1 MITPQ
6 FDIEQDDEFLIIKIR
21 ISNIRFSSNCVE
33 ININGN
39 MLIFHLSPYYLRLRF
54 DHNLVDDERAI
65 AKFLPGES
73 KILIKAPKANNGEFF
88 NDLDLHSKLL
98 ARVNIGSAIN
108 ETSQKNPLIQ
118 EIGNNDDN
126 TSDNKAT
133 SEEKIEDIAKL
144 GENFDWEI
152 EQVETDNFDL
162 LNKAYKY
169 GFNNNYSELIGI
181 SISNGN
187 DINDLNDPEHT
198 NSIDRIKQ
206 RIQRENNVFDDEYY
220 ASEYI
225 LYKYGQDDD
234 LEINRIKY
242 ILNYTPKFVQDYQNW
257 IKEHSNNNKDA
268 IMSIEFNEFEHRQME
283 NYIPRKEY
291 ILNPEIVKLNYITI
305 LNLLFSFNFES
316 MENEGEHT
324 TESVWT
330 IGKLTPQIAYLDQQ
344 LMLPESALEQDST
357 ISAADTIATMST
369 NRSLLKEVKPD
380 RVRNEKNNSE
390 SIIKSAII
398 VGTRRSLCYPLHRN
412 YDLSMK
418 AWHCVFQTLK
428 AGKRLVIRNLL
439 AIHELFR
446 FHDVYYVYNKCLLD
460 DLCAWFIS
468 YGNETIVRSLALE
481 LENHLL
487 KFTKDDIEFECISDI
502 DMDTGATSFESV
514 TIRELEIL
522 TEQMYQENIN
532 KKNTE

>member
-6 FDIEQDDEFLIIKIR
+6 FDIEQDDEFLNIKIR
-21 ISNIRFSSNCVE
+21 ISNIRFSSNSVE
-33 ININGN
+33 ININEN
-39 MLIFHLSPYYLRLRF
+39 VLIFHLSPYYLRLRF

-73 KILIKAPKANNGEFF
+73 KILIKAPKANKGEFF

-98 ARVNIGSAIN
+98 ARINIGNTIN
-108 ETSQKNPLIQ
+108 ELPQKNSLIQ
-118 EIGNNDDN
+118 EINNDN
-126 TSDNKAT
+126 RNEEKN
-133 SEEKIEDIAKL
+133 EEKIEDIAKL
-144 GENFDWEI
+144 GEDFDWEI
-152 EQVETDNFDL
+152 EQVETNNFDL
-162 LNKAYKY
+162 LNQAYKY
-169 GFNNNYSELIGI
+169 GFNDNYSELIGV

-206 RIQRENNVFDDEYY
+206 RIQRENNMFDDEYY
-220 ASEYI
+220 ASEYV
-225 LYKYGQDDD
+225 LYKYGHDDD

-242 ILNYTPKFVQDYQNW
+242 ILNFTPRFVQDYQNW

-268 IMSIEFNEFEHRQME
+268 IMPTEFNDFEHRQME

-291 ILNPEIVKLNYITI
+291 LLNTEIIKLNYITI
-305 LNLLFSFNFES
+305 LNLLFSFNFEN
-316 MENEGEHT
+316 MENEGDHT

-330 IGKLTPQIAYLDQQ
+330 IGKLTPQIACLDQQ
-344 LMLPESALEQDST
+344 LMLPESALKKNTTTTATTTATT
-357 ISAADTIATMST
+357 ITDKEP
-369 NRSLLKEVKPD
+369 LLREVKHD
-380 RVRNEKNNSE
+380 KVKDEKNNSE

-398 VGTRRSLCYPLHRN
+398 AGIKRSLCYPLHRN

-418 AWHCVFQTLK
+418 AWHYTFQILK
-428 AGKRLVIRNLL
+428 AGKRLVIKNLL

-468 YGNETIVRSLALE
+468 HGNETVIRSLALE
-481 LENHLL
+481 LENHLS
-487 KFTKDDIEFECISDI
+487 KFTKDDIEFECISDV
-502 DMDTGATSFESV
+502 DMKTGVTSFESV

-522 TEQMYQENIN
+522 TEQMYQENIS
-532 KKNTE
+532 KQNTE

>member
-6 FDIEQDDEFLIIKIR
+6 FDIEQDDEFLNIKIR
-21 ISNIRFSSNCVE
+21 ISNIRFSSNSVE
-33 ININGN
+33 INIDGN
-39 MLIFHLSPYYLRLRF
+39 LLIFHLSPYYLRLRF
-54 DHNLVDDERAI
+54 DHNLVDDERAT
-65 AKFLPGES
+65 ARFLPGES
-73 KILIKAPKANNGEFF
+73 KILIKAPKANKGEFF

-98 ARVNIGSAIN
+98 ARVHIGNSVN
-108 ETSQKNPLIQ
+108 KPSQNNPLIQ
-118 EIGNNDDN
+118 EIDSNNN
-126 TSDNKAT
+126 NNNNKER

-144 GENFDWEI
+144 GETFDWEI
-152 EQVETDNFDL
+152 EQVESNNFDL
-162 LNKAYKY
+162 LNQVYKY
-169 GFNNNYSELIGI
+169 GFNNDYSELIGV

-187 DINDLNDPEHT
+187 DINDLSDPEHT

-242 ILNYTPKFVQDYQNW
+242 ILNFTPKFVQDYQNW
-257 IKEHSNNNKDA
+257 IKENSNDNKDA
-268 IMSIEFNEFEHRQME
+268 IMPIEFNDFEHRQME

-291 ILNPEIVKLNYITI
+291 LINNETVKLNYITI
-305 LNLLFSFNFES
+305 LNLLFSFNFEN

-330 IGKLTPQIAYLDQQ
+330 IGKLTPQIACLDQQ
-344 LMLPESALEQDST
+344 LVLPDSALERNST
-357 ISAADTIATMST
+357 TTAIDDKEP
-369 NRSLLKEVKPD
+369 LLQEVKPD
-380 RVRNEKNNSE
+380 QSKDEENNSE
-390 SIIKSAII
+390 SIIKSSVIAG
-398 VGTRRSLCYPLHRN
+398 VRRSLCYPLHRN

-418 AWHCVFQTLK
+418 AWYYTFEILK
-428 AGKRLVIRNLL
+428 GGKRLVIRNLL

-468 YGNETIVRSLALE
+468 NGNETIIRSLALE
-481 LENHLL
+481 LENHLRN
-487 KFTKDDIEFECISDI
+487 FTKDDIEFECISDI
-502 DMDTGATSFESV
+502 DMETGVTSFESV
-514 TIRELEIL
+514 TIRELEVL
-522 TEQMYQENIN
+522 VEQMYKENI
-532 KKNTE
+532 KNQNVE